1 MRRPALTLALALLIA
16 LALCAP
22 SASASRA
29 AWVSL
34 SRELSAP
41 WPGMQRAD
49 GTFPDWL
56 RTDRTSRYGD
66 AMLGLG
72 LIQTG
77 VRDRNRP
84 LVRSG
89 LRAVNAAT
97 RSVDEWFPTRVFEHW
112 AVASAYNLASQKL
125 RHWRSAN
132 AARRRW
138 ARWIRYQRLNYL
150 NLRGY
155 QNKTLVDAVAVL
167 EAQRTGIH
175 SRVRSSVVGGRRG
188 FARRLAVRLINQ
200 RVPDMAHR
208 VRGYVLSDPPN
219 NPIAYHAFSYA
230 MYARAVRLL
239 GRSDSYRA
247 RRVLRQVGRTS
258 SFVAAPD
265 GSLAYWGRSQE
276 QKWTLPAT
284 AYGLGV
290 TAREQGSARPDD
302 RAGFALADRVLNRLR
317 NYGVGPHGEWVVP
330 SIRQNYARGL
340 RSIDDYARA
349 TEYTGLALVYLNWAI
364 PFLPRGS
371 SAGPI
376 RADAPFSAVLNPGPG
391 RFVTVRHGD
400 LWYAVRLRGGGGYRY
415 DFGPTLVKR
424 LENAAWR
431 DVIPYRPNA
440 LGSGGPV
447 LVAGAR
453 RGLPIADSVKVL
465 PDGVVSMTGGFADS
479 SGYLRGGV
487 QLRVRPVDCG
497 VALEVDAKAG
507 DVYSFSALFRGD
519 VTPEVGPDFVR
530 TSSQQVAFNLPIKSA
545 SADRDF
551 VSVSD
556 AFLTR
561 ERIVVDV
568 PTDGPVT
575 MRLC

>member
-1 MRRPALTLALALLIA
+1 MRRLAATLALALLIV
-16 LALCAP
+16 LVVGAP
-22 SASASRA
+22 GASATRA
-29 AWVSL
+29 AYVATSQQL
-34 SRELSAP
+34 AAP
-41 WPGMQRAD
+41 WPGLQRPD
-49 GTFPDWL
+49 GTFPDYL
-56 RTDRTSRYGD
+56 RADRSSRYGD

-89 LRAVNAAT
+89 LRAVTAAT
-97 RSVDEWFPTRVFEHW
+97 RTVDEWFPVRVFEQW
-112 AVASAYNLASQKL
+112 AVASAYNLARQKL

-132 AARRRW
+132 DARRRW

-155 QNKTLVDAVAVL
+155 QNKTVVDAVAVL

-175 SRVRSSVVGGRRG
+175 SRIRSSVVGGRRG
-188 FARRLAVRLINQ
+188 FARRLAVQLINQ

-239 GRSDSYRA
+239 GDDASYRA
-247 RRVLRQVGRTS
+247 RRVLRQVGKTS

-290 TAREQGSARPDD
+290 TAREQGSRSADD
-302 RAGFALADRVLNRLR
+302 RQGFALADRVLTRLR
-317 NYGVGPHGEWVVP
+317 NYGVGPHGEWIVP
-330 SIRQNYARGL
+330 AIRQNFERGL
-340 RSIDDYARA
+340 RSVDDYARA

-391 RFVTVRHGD
+391 RFATVRTGD

-424 LENAAWR
+424 VENGHWR

-447 LVAGAR
+447 LVAGGR

-479 SGYLRGGV
+479 AGYLRGNI
-487 QLRVRPVDCG
+487 QLRVRPVGCG
-497 VALEVDAKAG
+497 VNVEVDAKAG

-530 TSSQQVAFNLPIKSA
+530 TPSQSVNFNVPVKSA
-545 SADRDF
+545 GADHDF

-561 ERIVVDV
+561 ERMVVQA
-568 PTDGPVT
+568 PADGPVV